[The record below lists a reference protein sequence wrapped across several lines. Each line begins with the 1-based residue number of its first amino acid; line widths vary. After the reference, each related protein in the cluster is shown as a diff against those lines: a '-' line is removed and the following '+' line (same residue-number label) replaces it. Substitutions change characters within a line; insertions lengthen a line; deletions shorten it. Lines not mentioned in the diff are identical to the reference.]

1 LSVRVEFMDAAR
13 RWHLLENA
21 SATRIRPGEYEIT
34 LSDVPYAWPVSV
46 DLFDGA
52 LLRVD
57 GRETKEL
64 VGTRRERNV
73 LILEAKTQS
82 SRPYASDPTF
92 SSDAS
97 SAAGRPK
104 K

>member
-1 LSVRVEFMDAAR
+1 MDAAG

-21 SATRIRPGEYEIT
+21 SAARIRSGEYEIT
-34 LSDVPYAWPVSV
+34 LSDVPHTWPVSV
-46 DLFDGA
+46 GLFDGA

-57 GRETKEL
+57 GRETKEV

-82 SRPYASDPTF
+82 SRP
-92 SSDAS
+92 
-97 SAAGRPK
+97 
-104 K
+104 